1 MAEDGGP
8 HEAARRV
15 GFGGLD
21 ANGAAAVKG
30 VFEGSNGFGDVAR
43 EFLKLLVNNGRRR
56 RVSWLGY
63 CWVLFGWLHEDGVV
77 LVDGGGGAARPAL
90 QSCGH
95 CNEER
100 RRFRRR
106 MVVGVLELF

>member
-43 EFLKLLVNNGRRR
+43 EFLKLLVDEGRRR
-56 RVSWLGY
+56 R
-63 CWVLFGWLHEDGVV
+63 
-77 LVDGGGGAARPAL
+77 
-90 QSCGH
+90 
-95 CNEER
+95 
-100 RRFRRR
+100 
-106 MVVGVLELF
+106 